1 MEFVTKDL
9 GIPIYYKFKLLKC
22 NHNKHINKHLSLIS
36 RKLLMFTDALF
47 EVVKRRERQM
57 NRQLQL

>member
-22 NHNKHINKHLSLIS
+22 NHNKQEFVTYKSQTFNTYMRFIG
-36 RKLLMFTDALF
+36 
-47 EVVKRRERQM
+47 
-57 NRQLQL
+57 